1 MTKYS
6 VEFGFDTDGLFGD
19 TNPPLRR
26 KVNFLNMTSDA
37 IEALTEEELREA
49 LIGRGVKGIEGDDK
63 VALVNKALS
72 L

>member
-1 MTKYS
+1 
-6 VEFGFDTDGLFGD
+6 
-19 TNPPLRR
+19 
-26 KVNFLNMTSDA
+26 MTSDA

>member
-1 MTKYS
+1 MKKYA
-6 VEFGFDTDGLFGD
+6 VNFGFDTDGIFGD

-37 IEALTEEELREA
+37 IEALTEHELRDA
-49 LIGRGVKGIEGDDK
+49 LVGRGVKGIENDDK